1 MKNVITKF
9 MDKDIIILL
18 AVAILVAA
26 VIIILNIPKNK
37 AKKNPVRFYKNNFF
51 MLKDKVNNIYVY
63 AYEHKKNDNYND
75 LYLPKDNVFPYLG
88 RVYINN
94 DNSFIINDVYFSS
107 ERIGVDNYYDKDN
120 PILINKHSSEGSRS
134 SRYDA
139 ETFAEIKFKTK
150 LDDTSKSEID
160 YVIEFKPYDSIADY
174 VGDNIKKTLR
184 EPVKIEGSFEIIRED
199 EAEIIRLHNIDILGL
214 YNDKSILFSSE
225 RIFSL
230 NVFNFDYL
238 FINGKEKIN
247 SSINGVGEFSEE
259 FLKDKINEN
268 KDIVASYVK
277 ESKNRHWKSLMDES
291 ILNYIDNYSDY
302 YNKLKEF
309 KSFNILYYDDKT
321 ISLYKRVSKLEDLKL
336 TEIDNMFMT
345 FELESQKSISP
356 YLKDLVND
364 PEALLKKYN
373 APSDFYSN
381 IDNLIFLITE
391 AGIILMKDKGHK
403 KIFIPLDDIKYN
415 INKDHYLSYLFV
427 SNKNHFE

>member
-1 MKNVITKF
+1 MKNLISN

-18 AVAILVAA
+18 AVVILVAA
-26 VIIILNIPKNK
+26 VIIIINIPKNK
-37 AKKNPVRFYKNNFF
+37 AKKNPVKFYKNNFF
-51 MLKDKVNNIYVY
+51 MLKDKVNNIYAY

-94 DNSFIINDVYFSS
+94 DNGFIINDVYFSS

-120 PILINKHSSEGSRS
+120 PILINKHSSDGSKS
-134 SRYDA
+134 YGYEP

-150 LDDTSKSEID
+150 LDDTSKSQIEYI
-160 YVIEFKPYDSIADY
+160 IEFKPYDSIVDY
-174 VGDNIKKTLR
+174 VGDNIR
-184 EPVKIEGSFEIIRED
+184 EPVKIEGTFEIIRED
-199 EAEIIRLHNIDILGL
+199 EAEIIRLHNTDILGL

-247 SSINGVGEFSEE
+247 SSINGVEKFSED

-291 ILNYIDNYSDY
+291 ILNYIDNYAEY
-302 YNKLKEF
+302 YNELKEF

-321 ISLYKRVSKLEDLKL
+321 ISLYKRVSKIEDLKL
-336 TEIDNMFMT
+336 AEIDNMFMT
-345 FELESQKSISP
+345 FELVSQKLISP

-381 IDNLIFLITE
+381 IDNLIFGVTDSF
-391 AGIILMKDKGHK
+391 IIIMKEKGLE
-403 KIFIPLDDIKYN
+403 KIFIDNKNVKEY
-415 INKDHYLSYLFV
+415 INKGHYLAYLF
-427 SNKNHFE
+427 N

>member
-1 MKNVITKF
+1 MKNLIGKSF

-18 AVAILVAA
+18 AVVILVAA
-26 VIIILNIPKNK
+26 IIIIINIPKNK

-63 AYEHKKNDNYND
+63 VYEHKKDDSNNG
-75 LYLPKDNVFPYLG
+75 LYFPKDNVFPYLG

-94 DNSFIINDVYFSS
+94 DNGFIINDVYFSS

-150 LDDTSKSEID
+150 LDDTSKSQIE
-160 YVIEFKPYDSIADY
+160 YVIEFNPYDRIVVY
-174 VGDNIKKTLR
+174 VGDNIR
-184 EPVKIEGSFEIIRED
+184 EPVKIEGTFEIIRED
-199 EAEIIRLHNIDILGL
+199 EAEIIRLYNTDILGL

-225 RIFSL
+225 RIFSQ

-247 SSINGVGEFSEE
+247 SSINGVKEFSDE

-291 ILNYIDNYSDY
+291 ILNYIDNYADY
-302 YNKLKEF
+302 YNELKEF

-321 ISLYKRVSKLEDLKL
+321 ISLYKRVSKLEDLEL
-336 TEIDNMFMT
+336 SEIDNMFMT
-345 FELESQKSISP
+345 FELSSQKLISP

-373 APSDFYSN
+373 APKDFYSN
-381 IDNLIFLITE
+381 IDNLIFGVTDSF
-391 AGIILMKDKGHK
+391 IIIMKEKGYG
-403 KIFIPLDDIKYN
+403 KIFIDYKNIKDY
-415 INKDHYLSYLFV
+415 INKEHYLAYLF
-427 SNKNHFE
+427 N

>member
-1 MKNVITKF
+1 MKNLITKF

-18 AVAILVAA
+18 AVVILVAA
-26 VIIILNIPKNK
+26 VIIIINIPKNK

-94 DNSFIINDVYFSS
+94 DNGFIINDVYFSS
-107 ERIGVDNYYDKDN
+107 ERIGVNNYYNKDN
-120 PILINKHSSEGSRS
+120 PILINKHSSEGSKS
-134 SRYDA
+134 YGYEP

-150 LDDTSKSEID
+150 LDDTSKSAIE
-160 YVIEFKPYDSIADY
+160 YVIEFKPYDSIVDY

-184 EPVKIEGSFEIIRED
+184 EPVKIEGTFEIVRED
-199 EAEIIRLHNIDILGL
+199 EAEIIRLHNTDILGL

-247 SSINGVGEFSEE
+247 SSINGVEKFSDE

-268 KDIVASYVK
+268 KDIVESYVK
-277 ESKNRHWKSLMDES
+277 ESKNRHWKSLMDDS
-291 ILNYIDNYSDY
+291 ILNYIDNYADY
-302 YNKLKEF
+302 YNELKEF

-321 ISLYKRVSKLEDLKL
+321 ISLYKRVSKIEDLKL
-336 TEIDNMFMT
+336 SEIDNMFMT
-345 FELESQKSISP
+345 FELESQKLISP
-356 YLKDLVND
+356 YLKDLVSD
-364 PEALLKKYN
+364 PESLLKKYN
-373 APSDFYSN
+373 APKDFYSN
-381 IDNLIFLITE
+381 IDNLIFGVTDSF
-391 AGIILMKDKGHK
+391 IIIMKEKGYG
-403 KIFIPLDDIKYN
+403 KIFIDYKNIKEY
-415 INKDHYLSYLFV
+415 INKEHYLAYLF
-427 SNKNHFE
+427 N

>member
-1 MKNVITKF
+1 MKNLITKF

-18 AVAILVAA
+18 AAVILVAL
-26 VIIILNIPKNK
+26 VIII
-37 AKKNPVRFYKNNFF
+37 PVRFYKNNFF
-51 MLKDKVNNIYVY
+51 MLKDKVNNIYIYV
-63 AYEHKKNDNYND
+63 YEHRTNDNHND
-75 LYLPKDNVFPYLG
+75 LYLSRNDVFPYIG

-94 DNSFIINDVYFSS
+94 DNGFIINDVYFSA
-107 ERIGVDNYYDKDN
+107 ERIGIDNYYDKDN
-120 PILINKHSSEGSRS
+120 PILINKHSSEGRRF

-160 YVIEFKPYDSIADY
+160 YVIEFKPYDSIVDY

-184 EPVKIEGSFEIIRED
+184 EPVKIEGTFDIIRED
-199 EAEIIRLHNIDILGL
+199 EAEIIRLHNTDIVGL
-214 YNDKSILFSSE
+214 YNDKSVLFSSE

-247 SSINGVGEFSEE
+247 SSINGVREFSDE

-268 KDIVASYVK
+268 KDIVESYVK
-277 ESKNRHWKSLMDES
+277 ESKKRHWKSLMNES
-291 ILNYIDNYSDY
+291 ILNYIDNYADY
-302 YNKLKEF
+302 YNELKEF

-321 ISLYKRVSKLEDLKL
+321 ISLYKRVSKLEDLHL
-336 TEIDNMFMT
+336 AEIDNMFMT
-345 FELESQKSISP
+345 FELGSQKLISP

-373 APSDFYSN
+373 APKDFYSN
-381 IDNLIFLITE
+381 IDSLIFGVTDSF
-391 AGIILMKDKGHK
+391 IIVMKEKGYG
-403 KIFIPLDDIKYN
+403 KIFIDNKNIKEH
-415 INKDHYLSYLFV
+415 INKEHYLAYLFD
-427 SNKNHFE
+427 

>member
-1 MKNVITKF
+1 MKNLITKF

-94 DNSFIINDVYFSS
+94 DNGFIINDVYFSS

-199 EAEIIRLHNIDILGL
+199 EAEIIRLHNTDIVGL
-214 YNDKSILFSSE
+214 YNAKSILFSSE

-247 SSINGVGEFSEE
+247 SSINGVGKFSEK

-277 ESKNRHWKSLMDES
+277 KSKKRHWKSLMYES
-291 ILNYIDNYSDY
+291 ILNYIDNYADY

-345 FELESQKSISP
+345 FELESQKLISP
-356 YLKDLVND
+356 YLKYLVND

-381 IDNLIFLITE
+381 IDSLIFGVTDSF
-391 AGIILMKDKGHK
+391 IIIMKEKGYG
-403 KIFIPLDDIKYN
+403 KIFIDNKNIKDY
-415 INKDHYLSYLFV
+415 INKEHYLAYLF
-427 SNKNHFE
+427 N

>member
-1 MKNVITKF
+1 MKNLITKF

-18 AVAILVAA
+18 AVVILVAA

-63 AYEHKKNDNYND
+63 VYEHKKNDNYND

-94 DNSFIINDVYFSS
+94 DNGFIINDVYFSS

-134 SRYDA
+134 SRYDD
-139 ETFAEIKFKTK
+139 ETFAEIKFKMK
-150 LDDTSKSEID
+150 LDDTSKSQIE

-184 EPVKIEGSFEIIRED
+184 EPVKIEGTFEIIRED
-199 EAEIIRLHNIDILGL
+199 EAEIIRLHNTDILGL

-291 ILNYIDNYSDY
+291 ILNYIDNYADY

-336 TEIDNMFMT
+336 SKIDNIFMT
-345 FELESQKSISP
+345 FELESQKLISP

-373 APSDFYSN
+373 APKDFYSN
-381 IDNLIFLITE
+381 INSLIFGVTDSF
-391 AGIILMKDKGHK
+391 IIVMKEKGYG
-403 KIFIPLDDIKYN
+403 KIFIDNKNIKDY
-415 INKDHYLSYLFV
+415 INKEHYLAYLF
-427 SNKNHFE
+427 N

>member
-1 MKNVITKF
+1 MKNLITKF

-37 AKKNPVRFYKNNFF
+37 AKKNPVKFYKNNFF
-51 MLKDKVNNIYVY
+51 MLKDKVNNIYIYV
-63 AYEHKKNDNYND
+63 YEHKKDDSHND

-94 DNSFIINDVYFSS
+94 DNGFIINDVYFSS

-139 ETFAEIKFKTK
+139 ETFSEIKFKTK
-150 LDDTSKSEID
+150 LDDTSKSQIE
-160 YVIEFKPYDSIADY
+160 YVIEFKPYDSIVDY

-184 EPVKIEGSFEIIRED
+184 EPVKIEGTFEIIRED
-199 EAEIIRLHNIDILGL
+199 EAEIIRLHNTYILGL

-238 FINGKEKIN
+238 FINGKEKIK
-247 SSINGVGEFSEE
+247 SSINGVKEFSDE
-259 FLKDKINEN
+259 FLKNKINEN

-302 YNKLKEF
+302 YNELKEF

-345 FELESQKSISP
+345 FELESQKLISP
-356 YLKDLVND
+356 YLKELVND
-364 PEALLKKYN
+364 PETLLKKYN
-373 APSDFYSN
+373 APKDFYSN
-381 IDNLIFLITE
+381 IDNLIFGVTDSF
-391 AGIILMKDKGHK
+391 IIIMKEKGYG
-403 KIFIPLDDIKYN
+403 KIFIDNKNVKEY
-415 INKDHYLSYLFV
+415 INKEHYLAYLF
-427 SNKNHFE
+427 N